1 MDQSTPSP
9 EENRFKKLTRPLMVP
24 NNLNKVLI
32 GAVIVSVVL
41 GTTTGYVLAQK
52 NASGENGG
60 LVDNITKSPP
70 KNPEQDKRTFRDF
83 AEGTVKKKPETKNG
97 QEYSEG
103 THLLEREGAVPVTLT
118 SSVVDL
124 SKYEGKKVKVFGE
137 TQKAIKAGWLMD
149 VGRVEELQ

>member
-1 MDQSTPSP
+1 MSETTPSP
-9 EENRFKKLTRPLMVP
+9 EENGLKKLTRPLTIP
-24 NNLNKVLI
+24 DNLNKVLI
-32 GAVIVSVVL
+32 GALVVSVVL
-41 GTTTGYVLAQK
+41 GTTTGYVLAK
-52 NASGENGG
+52 KSAAGENGG
-60 LVDNITKSPP
+60 LVENVTKSPP
-70 KNPEQDKRTFRDF
+70 KNAEQDKKTFRDF
-83 AEGTVKKKPETKNG
+83 AEGTIKKKPETKNG

-124 SKYEGKKVKVFGE
+124 SQYEGKKVKVFGE

>member
-1 MDQSTPSP
+1 MSETTPSP
-9 EENRFKKLTRPLMVP
+9 EENGLKKLTRPLTIP
-24 NNLNKVLI
+24 DNLNKVLI
-32 GAVIVSVVL
+32 GALVVSVVL
-41 GTTTGYVLAQK
+41 GTTTGYVLAK
-52 NASGENGG
+52 KSAAGENGG
-60 LVDNITKSPP
+60 LVENVTKSPP
-70 KNPEQDKRTFRDF
+70 KNAEQDKKTFRDF
-83 AEGTVKKKPETKNG
+83 AEGTIKKKPETKNG

-124 SKYEGKKVKVFGE
+124 SQFEGKKVKVFGE